1 MGYATGLYLLECYS
15 RVAVCDVD
23 DTAVFEAVF
32 FEGVAHRGIVLVGV
46 DADVTAPGVD
56 GVEYKGGDSPALR
69 TDGDAV
75 DYTVRLIVQ
84 PRTVLDIDIGGVGAL
99 LIKEYGKNLSV
110 LLYHEAVAI
119 GDILLDKCP
128 RRIAVPPLR
137 GVAGVYHKF
146 ACLTVN
152 EHNLIEVGGEGFS
165 YFHYFFLWVIFA
177 IIIAHFCGKVKCV
190 LHKKRG

>member
-1 MGYATGLYLLECYS
+1 MGYATGLYLLESYS

-23 DTAVFEAVF
+23 DATVFEAVF

-56 GVEYKGGDSPALR
+56 SVEYKGGDSPALR

-75 DYTVRLIVQ
+75 DYTVGCIVQ
-84 PRTVLDIDIGGVGAL
+84 PRTVLDIDICGVGAL
-99 LIKEYGKNLSV
+99 LIEKYGKDLSV
-110 LLYHEAVAI
+110 LLYHEAVAL

-177 IIIAHFCGKVKCV
+177 IIIAHFRGKVKCV

>member
-1 MGYATGLYLLECYS
+1 MECYS

-99 LIKEYGKNLSV
+99 LIKEYVSGSFLSV
-110 LLYHEAVAI
+110 DTPARSSSYCTTSAI
-119 GDILLDKCP
+119 RFILRSSMP
-128 RRIAVPPLR
+128 
-137 GVAGVYHKF
+137 
-146 ACLTVN
+146 
-152 EHNLIEVGGEGFS
+152 
-165 YFHYFFLWVIFA
+165 
-177 IIIAHFCGKVKCV
+177 
-190 LHKKRG
+190 